1 MTTIDELNTFGQTWA
16 GAELRGDVAALND
29 LLADDF
35 SGVGPLGFL
44 LNKEQWL
51 ARFSSGDLNYE
62 SFTWDQTSP
71 RLYGE
76 AAVVVGR
83 QTQSGT
89 HQGNPI
95 QAQFRVTQTL
105 IQQSGRWQLAALQLS
120 PITPLPGR

>member
-1 MTTIDELNTFGQTWA
+1 MATIDELNTFGRTWA
-16 GAELRGDVAALND
+16 NAELRGDVNALND

-44 LNKEQWL
+44 LTKEQWL
-51 ARFSSGDLNYE
+51 ARFSSGDLKYE
-62 SFTWDQTSP
+62 SFVWDQTDS
-71 RLYGE
+71 RLYGD

>member
-1 MTTIDELNTFGQTWA
+1 MATIDELNTFGRTWA
-16 GAELRGDVAALND
+16 NAELRGDVNALND

-44 LNKEQWL
+44 LTKEQWL
-51 ARFSSGDLNYE
+51 ARFSSGDLKYE

-71 RLYGE
+71 RLYGD

>member
-76 AAVVVGR
+76 AAVVVGG

-95 QAQFRVTQTL
+95 RAQFRVTQTL
-105 IQQSGRWQLAALQLS
+105 VKQDGNWRLAALQLS

>member
-1 MTTIDELNTFGQTWA
+1 MATIDELNDFGQTWA
-16 GAELRGDVAALND
+16 DAELRGDADALNT

-44 LNKEQWL
+44 LNKEQWI
-51 ARFSSGDLNYE
+51 ARFSSGDLKYE
-62 SFTWDQTSP
+62 SFTWDQLSP

-105 IQQSGRWQLAALQLS
+105 IQQSGRWRLAALQLS
-120 PITPLPGR
+120 PITPRPGR